1 MPNIWTHIF
10 FAEDACNSLSYDIPD
25 SPDRNALFLGA
36 QGPDP
41 FFYYRFWPWLSGQKA
56 GHDIGNALHT
66 KECGPFLLY
75 LIEKANR
82 QPDEVKAYVIGFIT
96 HHFLDRHTHPY
107 IHYRAG
113 YQGSKH
119 QLLETIIDTKMALK
133 HRQKEIWKHPV
144 FEEIYLGEMLSP
156 AILHLLDEAI
166 RKVYPDLSFQT
177 NTVQTAYQDM
187 ITAQKLF
194 SDPSG
199 LKNKLLKP
207 FIRSYSHQ
215 PADEYVDYLNEGK
228 TSWVHSATGELYEE
242 SFEELYTDA
251 LNDVVSVL
259 PLAFDYWN
267 EAEESTKKQLIRRI
281 DNISYDTGTH
291 LADHFTNRFSAPI
304 V

>member
-10 FAEDACNSLSYDIPD
+10 FAEDACNSLSFDIPD
-25 SPDRNALFLGA
+25 SPDRHALFLGA

-41 FFYYRFWPWLSGQKA
+41 FFYYRFWPWFTGQKA

-66 KECGPFLLY
+66 NECGPFLMD
-75 LIEKANR
+75 LIEKAHR
-82 QPDEVKAYVIGFIT
+82 QSNEVKAYVMGFIT
-96 HHFLDRHTHPY
+96 HHFLDRYTHPY

-113 YQGSKH
+113 YKGSKH
-119 QLLETIIDTKMALK
+119 QMLETIIDTKMALK
-133 HRQKEIWKHPV
+133 HRQMEIWKHPAY
-144 FEEIYLGEMLSP
+144 EAIYVGKTLPP

-177 NTVQTAYQDM
+177 STIQAAYQDM

-199 LKNKLLKP
+199 LKNRLLKP

-215 PADEYVDYLNEGK
+215 RTDEVIDYLNEEK
-228 TSWVHSATGELYEE
+228 TAWIHSATGELHEE

-259 PLAFDYWN
+259 PLVMDYWN

-281 DNISYDTGTH
+281 GNLSYDTGTH
-291 LADHFTNRFSAPI
+291 IADHYTNRFSAPI